1 MLHKNI
7 KSVKKPE
14 EVAELIK
21 SGAFILDIRSN
32 FEAKRGMAKGA
43 VNIPFLKLKS
53 NFEQLPK
60 EKTIIVYCGTGG
72 RADKAL
78 NILHKSGFDA
88 VNGGGYKGIVKIL
101 EETDL

>member
-7 KSVKKPE
+7 KSVKPPE
-14 EVAELIK
+14 EVSELIK

-53 NFEQLPK
+53 NLEQLPK
-60 EKTIIVYCGTGG
+60 DKTIIVYCGTGG

-78 NILHKSGFDA
+78 NILQSAGLNA
-88 VNGGGYKGIVKIL
+88 VNGGGYKGILKIL
-101 EETDL
+101 AEANL